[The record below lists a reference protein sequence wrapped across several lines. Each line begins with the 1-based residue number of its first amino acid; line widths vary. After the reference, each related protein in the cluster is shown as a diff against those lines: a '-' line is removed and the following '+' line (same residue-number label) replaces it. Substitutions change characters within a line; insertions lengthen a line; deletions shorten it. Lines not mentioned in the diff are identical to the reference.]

1 MLFTVLNRLHAS
13 SFLRHAKAVFR
24 DAPLVASLARLASA
38 VHAALVLEAASQGE
52 DWRSTHIQVTAWAG
66 SWILQPHT
74 SGGDIQ
80 QVLLPLLVA
89 GGSMLQG
96 ETAILLASALP
107 AEEQDRH
114 KFGDLATRWRFSI
127 SACSGLSMFLICP
140 PTGVR
145 PVSASRVRRIVCQFA
160 DTAQHIARYFAALGA
175 ASDSRLSADKLVAL
189 ASYYA
194 APLSTALTGWAQAC
208 CQVMHRV
215 ASSPAASA
223 EQRQQVARAGAGIA
237 GALLWLL
244 PQLPQVVHA
253 LNGGSNGTG
262 GGQAAPG
269 GSSEP
274 PVEEGCSCRAC
285 RLEEGHIRLD
295 GSLLVR
301 AALSGLIKPWS
312 E

>member
-1 MLFTVLNRLHAS
+1 M
-13 SFLRHAKAVFR
+13 
-24 DAPLVASLARLASA
+24 
-38 VHAALVLEAASQGE
+38 
-52 DWRSTHIQVTAWAG
+52 
-66 SWILQPHT
+66 
-74 SGGDIQ
+74 
-80 QVLLPLLVA
+80 
-89 GGSMLQG
+89 
-96 ETAILLASALP
+96 P

-127 SACSGLSMFLICP
+127 AACSRLSMFLICLP
-140 PTGVR
+140 PGVR
-145 PVSASRVRRIVCQFA
+145 PVSGSQVRRIVCQFA

-175 ASDSRLSADKLVAL
+175 VSDSRLSADKLAAL

-194 APLSTALTGWAQAC
+194 GPLSTALDGWALAC
-208 CQVMHRV
+208 CHVMDRL
-215 ASSPAASA
+215 ANSPAANA
-223 EQRQQVARAGAGIA
+223 EQRQQVTRAGASIA

-244 PQLPQVVHA
+244 LQLPQVAQA
-253 LNGGSNGTG
+253 LNGGTNGIG

-274 PVEEGCSCRAC
+274 PVRDGCSCRAC

-301 AALSGLIKPWS
+301 AALSGVIKPWA